1 MKTSRDTRIINVPTA
16 LSERVAYSWRGKE
29 EGREEWGEK
38 NGERG
43 KEEEEEKEGRI
54 NTHVRNNPLS
64 LLCAPHN
71 WEKDVDHL

>member
-1 MKTSRDTRIINVPTA
+1 M
-16 LSERVAYSWRGKE
+16 
-29 EGREEWGEK
+29 EGEGGGGRRRGEK